1 MATVRIDI
9 ADFINDGYEFP
20 ATGGTLEIYCE
31 ENTSEIY
38 SIVIALFNNSENV
51 ISDVTT
57 EDYTGADVNFDDT
70 IQSWLVSNLPSY
82 EYFTIS
88 ITVPA
93 NETTDTFTGEA
104 DIYDANGNLIA
115 RPSLLQVAG
124 SSPAPAKRKY
134 ITTYGGD
141 GYFELG
147 SITIDSN
154 TIFKFK
160 ATPRIAP
167 EGFWLGN
174 WSNWY
179 GIYHPVQ
186 SNIQNL
192 LKWYSTGSRE
202 GVFYQGQSL
211 ADILDHSFEIETS
224 TSYVKVNGTTVSR
237 NAPINQTFT
246 SFHIGN
252 STNAGQFDARKP
264 VEWEYFQIYQNGVLS
279 LDLVPAFNNNQYCF
293 KDKVTGNYIYGTG
306 TIGGDVTSFSI
317 DIDNITAEYSGIS
330 TSVTVTADEELS
342 WTASTNDSWISLT
355 NPSGTGDGGFT
366 VAVAENNNY
375 SNRTGTVIVTSSD
388 GDVLTVT
395 VEQEKKPFLVY
406 DRPIYRSGSLV
417 KKMYRSGELI
427 YLRLNPA
434 SEEPE
439 PPTPPEPT
447 YQWVEVTADFDRSLS
462 FTKVRWDFSKSWND
476 GFFSELPNIN
486 CDNKGWTSI
495 TGAEWGYAGQYTMNL
510 SVKRCYIRNQSAGNY
525 SLYDMYA
532 ISTQVDTNLYEY
544 EYSVPLYWGGV
555 SNSSLYNN
563 GLGLYVY
570 VEVNPTN
577 E

>member
-1 MATVRIDI
+1 MATFTDLSEL
-9 ADFINDGYEFP
+9 DGYEIP
-20 ATGGTLEIYCE
+20 ASGETIEINIA
-31 ENTSEIY
+31 ENFY
-38 SIVIALFNNSENV
+38 
-51 ISDVTT
+51 
-57 EDYTGADVNFDDT
+57 G
-70 IQSWLVSNLPSY
+70 SY
-82 EYFTIS
+82 ELYGANISSFSAEDGNDVGEVFIGDNNDYSFYGLIGDGESVTITFEVPQNQDTSVVSFS
-88 ITVPA
+88 IA
-93 NETTDTFTGEA
+93 
-104 DIYDANGNLIA
+104 IYDTE
-115 RPSLLQVAG
+115 G
-124 SSPAPAKRKY
+124 SPLGDYIFYQEGGEPPAPKRKY

-186 SNIQNL
+186 SNIQNQ
-192 LKWYSTGSRE
+192 LKWYSTGGIE
-202 GVFYQGQSL
+202 GVFYQGQSS

-252 STNAGQFDARKP
+252 STNAGQYDARKP
-264 VEWEYFQIYQNGVLS
+264 VEWEYFQIYQGGVLA

-306 TIGGDVTSFSI
+306 TIGGDVTSFSV
-317 DIDNITAEYSGIS
+317 DIDNITAEYSGTS

-355 NPSGTGDGGFT
+355 NPSGIGDGGFT

-375 SNRTGTVIVTSSD
+375 SNRTGTVIITSSED
-388 GDVLTVT
+388 DVLTVT
-395 VEQEKKPFLVY
+395 VEQEKKPVLVY
-406 DRPIYRSGSLV
+406 DRPIYRSGNLV

-427 YLRLNPA
+427 YLRLNPP
-434 SEEPE
+434 SEEPV

-447 YQWVEVTADFDRSLS
+447 YQWVEVTAGFDRSVP
-462 FTKVRWDFSKSWND
+462 FTRVRWDFSKSWND

-486 CDNKGWTSI
+486 CDNRGWGSI

-510 SVKRCYIRNQSAGNY
+510 SSKKCHIRNQSTGSY
-525 SLYDMYA
+525 DFYDMYA
-532 ISTQVDTNLYEY
+532 FPQVDTNIYEY

>member
-31 ENTSEIY
+31 ENSSEIY

-82 EYFTIS
+82 DYFTIS

-115 RPSLLQVAG
+115 APSLSQEGAAPSAYKWIPLTADFDRSLPIKKWRFDTSCPIGGNYDCVLSELPNIYVENGNVWNNPQPENGYAFSNRFNIGAKYFSSRYYGFTDGKWTATTTSHTTLVEGTIYEFECPVDLYWAGNHTTPWDTRIPNYMWFYVPWYTFECDTEEITATYESG
-124 SSPAPAKRKY
+124 SS
-134 ITTYGGD
+134 I
-141 GYFELG
+141 
-147 SITIDSN
+147 
-154 TIFKFK
+154 
-160 ATPRIAP
+160 
-167 EGFWLGN
+167 
-174 WSNWY
+174 
-179 GIYHPVQ
+179 
-186 SNIQNL
+186 
-192 LKWYSTGSRE
+192 
-202 GVFYQGQSL
+202 
-211 ADILDHSFEIETS
+211 
-224 TSYVKVNGTTVSR
+224 
-237 NAPINQTFT
+237 
-246 SFHIGN
+246 
-252 STNAGQFDARKP
+252 
-264 VEWEYFQIYQNGVLS
+264 
-279 LDLVPAFNNNQYCF
+279 
-293 KDKVTGNYIYGTG
+293 
-306 TIGGDVTSFSI
+306 
-317 DIDNITAEYSGIS
+317 
-330 TSVTVTADEELS
+330 VTVTADS
-342 WTASTNDSWISLT
+342 YITWTATTSNNWISIT
-355 NPSGTGDGGFT
+355 NPTGTGNGSFT
-366 VAVAENNNY
+366 INYTEN
-375 SNRTGTVIVTSSD
+375 GTTSREGSVTLTSSE
-388 GDVLTVT
+388 GDIITITITQSKQSVIYYVR
-395 VEQEKKPFLVY
+395 K
-406 DRPIYRSGSLV
+406 IYRSGNQV
-417 KKMYRSGELI
+417 MKMYRSGELI
-427 YLRLNPA
+427 YLRLNPP
-434 SEEPE
+434 SEEPV

-447 YQWVEVTADFDRSLS
+447 YQWVEVTADFDRSLP

-486 CDNKGWTSI
+486 CDNKDWTSI